1 MSANTPTV
9 EGTSRGTLLV
19 VDGHSLAFRA
29 FFALPVENFSTSS
42 GQATNA
48 VWGFATMLSQVID
61 AEHPDHLAVAFDVKG
76 GTFRNQMLPQYKGT
90 RDAAPEELL
99 SQLPLIQQMLT
110 ALGVTYIEKPGY
122 EGDDVIGTLASMGDQ
137 AGYRTLVLSG
147 DRDAF
152 QLIND
157 DITVLYPG
165 HHFKDLKHMTPDAV
179 QEKYHVSPAQYPDL
193 AALRGETADN
203 IPGVPGVGDGFAA
216 KWINQYGGLEQI
228 IEHADEISGKKGE
241 ALRENIE
248 QVKLNRSVNALVRDL
263 DLGVSVSDLT
273 FGQVDAGQ
281 LDDLFTKLEF
291 GVRTKNRVLKTFNA
305 DKPSG
310 DVHESSKLG
319 LPHVEDVND
328 PHVVE
333 TWVQNHFPVV
343 QEHLHERHERSS
355 NDIPEFGFEIDSST
369 RCTDKVKQSWTL
381 YAEGTS
387 KPGEAS
393 LSALMIAVHGEAIR
407 IDVFS
412 PDMVQCLQR
421 LFDRYHHSMV
431 VHGYKEHAHLLGSI
445 GVELPEPLFDTK
457 LAGYLAH
464 PDFHADTPK
473 PRHRGPWTSTSL
485 RKTIPRTTS

>member
-1 MSANTPTV
+1 MSLPRNT
-9 EGTSRGTLLV
+9 R
-19 VDGHSLAFRA
+19 
-29 FFALPVENFSTSS
+29 
-42 GQATNA
+42 
-48 VWGFATMLSQVID
+48 
-61 AEHPDHLAVAFDVKG
+61 
-76 GTFRNQMLPQYKGT
+76 
-90 RDAAPEELL
+90 
-99 SQLPLIQQMLT
+99 
-110 ALGVTYIEKPGY
+110 
-122 EGDDVIGTLASMGDQ
+122 
-137 AGYRTLVLSG
+137 
-147 DRDAF
+147 
-152 QLIND
+152 
-157 DITVLYPG
+157 
-165 HHFKDLKHMTPDAV
+165 
-179 QEKYHVSPAQYPDL
+179 DL

-464 PDFHADTPK
+464 PDFHADTLEPGC
-473 PRHRGPWTSTSL
+473 GPF
-485 RKTIPRTTS
+485 P